1 MLLFILIFCAFTVL
15 VLPVAIKLRLYLD
28 FHDKRAFYSI
38 FLFGFIRVNSGYMS
52 VNKNFLILHF
62 SDKKAYAV
70 KITSLM
76 PNKNNADMLK
86 HFNLVSIKSSAI
98 IGDEDEL
105 KIFFAAS
112 VLNAVN
118 AITFSV
124 LKVIKNNVEYK
135 CDIYMTDKDTKAY
148 FTDVIATFKLF
159 SIIQIIVKKIYGSI
173 KNVKGN

>member
-1 MLLFILIFCAFTVL
+1 MLLFILIFCAFTIL

-98 IGDEDEL
+98 IGGEDEL

-148 FTDVIATFKLF
+148 FTDVIATFTLF